1 MVKAGVWGEGNMI
14 PAINYIEYGVRIKMS
29 NIIYQ
34 CFSYAQKEFLL
45 NQGHNI
51 LCSGL
56 HCENKKK
63 FWCFIKVKN

>member
-1 MVKAGVWGEGNMI
+1 
-14 PAINYIEYGVRIKMS
+14 MS
-29 NIIYQ
+29 SIIYQ

-45 NQGHNI
+45 NQGHNV

-63 FWCFIKVKN
+63 FWVFYKSEKLKKDLITWSSNNPKK

>member
-1 MVKAGVWGEGNMI
+1 
-14 PAINYIEYGVRIKMS
+14 MS

-45 NQGHNI
+45 SKGHNV

-56 HCENKKK
+56 HCESLKK
-63 FWCFIKVKN
+63 FWVFPMTKKIQENLTEWSINNPKK